1 MYYII
6 GVKLACDIWAAS
18 GGLIETMLLNWSSL
32 IHSSKISSP
41 LGKKR
46 ENPDILNAIQ
56 NHTTGRP
63 GMSLLE
69 KIIFVADYIEPG
81 RKNAPNLGEIRKLAF
96 QDIDRALLRIL
107 DDTLSYLSGSAGDID
122 PMTEKTRNYYHERLN
137 GEGAVQS

>member
-1 MYYII
+1 M
-6 GVKLACDIWAAS
+6 
-18 GGLIETMLLNWSSL
+18 
-32 IHSSKISSP
+32 
-41 LGKKR
+41 